1 MREPGRESRGK
12 KRARAGGVKRGKRL
26 PPSPASGAASA
37 ADRRSPASNFRHAR
51 QIPPGKSCRARRAA
65 ASDNHFCAGTLALA
79 RRLLRRPLALGA
91 AHGAAQAPS
100 SGQGTRMPAASS
112 SPASS
117 PLLAPQTAPL
127 AGSSAMP
134 AGCGTARKVS
144 PFQSALAGA
153 LRVAEPP
160 GAGAIDASPSPV
172 AVPASGASA
181 APPAG
186 IEGED
191 AVPIKTAATKLTSR
205 EMASTP
211 SPSTLSPGAPDAV
224 ASARPTVALP
234 VMAAPL
240 SSSTS
245 TAPGSE
251 GPTSRKNKAALE
263 VSAATG
269 TSAAAQTTSITPPA
283 ALLAFSGWTANI
295 PAASTAPAPQS
306 PASEN
311 TTPSAPMAGTFPST
325 ALHTAAGPGIPATTA
340 ATATAIT
347 ASEPASPAAP
357 APQSPSPSPL
367 LPALS
372 PTAAGAGSSAGSFI
386 GTSQGTAATATNPQA
401 ARSSPAAQLAPALF
415 SLVRSGTSTVLTLRL
430 EPASL
435 GQVQVEITR
444 SPAGP
449 ASVKV
454 TAEQSET
461 LLLLVRDQP
470 ALQQALGR
478 AGLTLDPQSVS
489 FHLAPSQPPSQPA
502 AAPVGSSQGANTSL
516 ANSGGN
522 STGTGAGPAAGG
534 AQTGSASSG
543 GAGSRRSRSARTA
556 ARTADASTVL
566 SVGAR
571 ATRAWLHAGL
581 DITA

>member
-1 MREPGRESRGK
+1 
-12 KRARAGGVKRGKRL
+12 
-26 PPSPASGAASA
+26 
-37 ADRRSPASNFRHAR
+37 
-51 QIPPGKSCRARRAA
+51 
-65 ASDNHFCAGTLALA
+65 
-79 RRLLRRPLALGA
+79 
-91 AHGAAQAPS
+91 
-100 SGQGTRMPAASS
+100 MPAASS

-127 AGSSAMP
+127 AGSSAMA

-144 PFQSALAGA
+144 PFQSALAEA
-153 LRVAEPP
+153 LRAAEPP
-160 GAGAIDASPSPV
+160 GAGAIDASPNPV

-191 AVPIKTAATKLTSR
+191 AAPIKIAATKLTSR

-240 SSSTS
+240 SSSAS

-251 GPTSRKNKAALE
+251 GPTSRKNKAALG

-269 TSAAAQTTSITPPA
+269 TSAASQATSITPPA
-283 ALLAFSGWTANI
+283 ALLAFSGWTVNI

-306 PASEN
+306 PAGEN
-311 TTPSAPMAGTFPST
+311 TAPSAPMAGTFPST

-340 ATATAIT
+340 AAATAIT
-347 ASEPASPAAP
+347 ASESASAAAP
-357 APQSPSPSPL
+357 APQSPATSSL
-367 LPALS
+367 LPASLLS

-415 SLVRSGTSTVLTLRL
+415 SLVRSGTSTVLTVRL

-454 TAEQSET
+454 TAEQPET